1 MADVLETLK
10 KLPEFCYHILPSSGE
25 PIGIQRGVPGHVKV
39 AKLPAGVDTVEKA
52 NELLGVT
59 KAQAEAML
67 VGSMFGWHVSG
78 ADPDR
83 YDPETGKPKTGAG
96 GV

>member
-1 MADVLETLK
+1 MADVIEMLK
-10 KLPEFCYHILPSSGE
+10 KLPEFCYHTLPSTGE
-25 PIGIQRGVPGHVKV
+25 LIGIQRGVPGYVKV
-39 AKLPAGVDTVEKA
+39 AKLPTGVDTLEKA
-52 NELLGVT
+52 NELLSVT

-67 VGSMFGWHVSG
+67 IGSMFGWHVPG

-83 YDPETGKPKTGAG
+83 YDPETGKPKTGRG